1 MIGFFLNTL
10 VFRTRFSGEATF
22 REILRQVRQVALDA
36 FAHQDLPFEQLVEA
50 LQPERNMS
58 HSPLFQVAF
67 VMVNNP
73 AETMELPGLKV
84 QPFRVEENT
93 AKYDLT
99 LFVIE
104 GENRLTANVEYS
116 TDLFDAA
123 TIRRMLQHFTLLLE
137 GIVADPKQRVSALPL
152 MGEEEMH
159 QLLVEWNETRVEYQ
173 VDKLLHSLFEAQ
185 VERTPDATAL
195 VFESLQLTYRELNK
209 RANQLAHYLRRLG
222 VGPEVLV
229 GVCMER
235 SVEMIVS
242 ILGVLKAGGAYVPL
256 DWSYPAE
263 RLAFMLEDSQARVL
277 LTQRRLVEEAGVENL
292 QSGRLGSG
300 LVVVCVDEIGEEL
313 AKEGVENPASGV
325 SSEQAAYV
333 IYTSGST
340 GQPKGV
346 IIPHGAICNHML
358 WQKEYLG
365 VDGSDRILQKTAFS
379 FDAAGTEFY
388 LSLLS
393 GAELILARAGGQ
405 QDSAYLVGAIIEQG
419 VTILQLVP
427 SLLRVLLGEEGFER
441 CESLRCVIC
450 AGEALAVE
458 LQERFKERLG
468 AKLYNFYGPTEAAID
483 VTCWPCDEAVSGQV
497 VPIGRPIANTE
508 VYLLDEQLQVV
519 PVGVA
524 GELHIG
530 GANLGRGYLRRP
542 ELTAEKFIPHPFS
555 QRMGERLYKSGD
567 RARYLA
573 DGRIEY
579 LGRVDH
585 QVKVRGFRIEL
596 GEVEAAL
603 RGHPGVGEAV
613 VMVRGGSDEE
623 RRLVGYLV
631 RRGDSAPSF
640 GELRKFL
647 RGKLPEYMVPGAIVW
662 LEALPLAPNGKLD
675 RGALPEPGQD
685 RPELESAFVAPRNP
699 IEEKLAEICAQ
710 LLRLERVGV
719 HDNFFELGGH
729 SLLATQF
736 MSRLRN
742 AFQIELP
749 LRSIFE
755 GPTIAELAE
764 AVEKAKGSQAEL
776 RIPAM
781 KPVPREARRTKI
793 SDLPKVF

>member
-1 MIGFFLNTL
+1 
-10 VFRTRFSGEATF
+10 
-22 REILRQVRQVALDA
+22 
-36 FAHQDLPFEQLVEA
+36 
-50 LQPERNMS
+50 
-58 HSPLFQVAF
+58 
-67 VMVNNP
+67 
-73 AETMELPGLKV
+73 
-84 QPFRVEENT
+84 
-93 AKYDLT
+93 
-99 LFVIE
+99 
-104 GENRLTANVEYS
+104 
-116 TDLFDAA
+116 
-123 TIRRMLQHFTLLLE
+123 
-137 GIVADPKQRVSALPL
+137 
-152 MGEEEMH
+152 
-159 QLLVEWNETRVEYQ
+159 
-173 VDKLLHSLFEAQ
+173 
-185 VERTPDATAL
+185 
-195 VFESLQLTYRELNK
+195 
-209 RANQLAHYLRRLG
+209 
-222 VGPEVLV
+222 
-229 GVCMER
+229 
-235 SVEMIVS
+235 
-242 ILGVLKAGGAYVPL
+242 
-256 DWSYPAE
+256 
-263 RLAFMLEDSQARVL
+263 
-277 LTQRRLVEEAGVENL
+277 
-292 QSGRLGSG
+292 
-300 LVVVCVDEIGEEL
+300 
-313 AKEGVENPASGV
+313 
-325 SSEQAAYV
+325 
-333 IYTSGST
+333 
-340 GQPKGV
+340 
-346 IIPHGAICNHML
+346 
-358 WQKEYLG
+358 
-365 VDGSDRILQKTAFS
+365 
-379 FDAAGTEFY
+379 
-388 LSLLS
+388 
-393 GAELILARAGGQ
+393 
-405 QDSAYLVGAIIEQG
+405 
-419 VTILQLVP
+419 
-427 SLLRVLLGEEGFER
+427 
-441 CESLRCVIC
+441 
-450 AGEALAVE
+450 
-458 LQERFKERLG
+458 
-468 AKLYNFYGPTEAAID
+468 
-483 VTCWPCDEAVSGQV
+483 
-497 VPIGRPIANTE
+497 
-508 VYLLDEQLQVV
+508 
-519 PVGVA
+519 
-524 GELHIG
+524 
-530 GANLGRGYLRRP
+530 
-542 ELTAEKFIPHPFS
+542 
-555 QRMGERLYKSGD
+555 MGERLYKSGD